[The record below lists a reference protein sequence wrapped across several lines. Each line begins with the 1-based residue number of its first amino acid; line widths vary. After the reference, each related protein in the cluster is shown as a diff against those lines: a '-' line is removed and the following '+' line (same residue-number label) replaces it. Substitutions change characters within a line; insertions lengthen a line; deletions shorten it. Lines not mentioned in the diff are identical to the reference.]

1 MSSGDYFDHRSFRGT
16 AGWRC
21 GSTTVVPLE
30 PWVTSGAGRAEL
42 DEMGRV
48 EEDDQE
54 EEGGMRKTTVGPHA
68 PANTRR
74 VLVGS
79 Y

>member
-1 MSSGDYFDHRSFRGT
+1 
-16 AGWRC
+16 
-21 GSTTVVPLE
+21 VVPLE
-30 PWVTSGAGRAEL
+30 PWVTSGADGVEL

-54 EEGGMRKTTVGPHA
+54 EEGGMRKTTVGPRA
-68 PANTRR
+68 PANMRR
-74 VLVGS
+74 VLAGS